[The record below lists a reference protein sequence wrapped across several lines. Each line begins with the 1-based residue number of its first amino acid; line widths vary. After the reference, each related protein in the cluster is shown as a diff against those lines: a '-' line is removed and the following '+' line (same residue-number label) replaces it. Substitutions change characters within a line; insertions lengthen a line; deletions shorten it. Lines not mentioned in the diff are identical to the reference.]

1 MTIKN
6 PSFLFLSAFP
16 GHLRKKKNKHQNDI
30 HINDIVM
37 IHVLLDAHTLRAF
50 QNAYAMPD

>member
-16 GHLRKKKNKHQNDI
+16 GHLRKKHDI